1 MGQAAREYTLMIGH
15 PEYKKCDERFVVFMH
30 DTYYP
35 SGGAKDFIGF
45 ADTLAEASQMVEQNK
60 ENVVLG
66 EYHIAKASTM
76 EIVEQGQIGW
86 EN

>member
-1 MGQAAREYTLMIGH
+1 MQQGTREYTLMIGQ
-15 PEYKKCDERFVVFMH
+15 PAYEKSGERFAVFMH

-45 ADTLAEASQMVEQNK
+45 ADTLAEALEMVEQNK
-60 ENVVLG
+60 DNVVLG
-66 EYHIAKASTM
+66 QYHIASSSTM
-76 EIVEQGQIGW
+76 KIVAEGQLGW